1 MSRPTPLLLASPP
14 RGMTAMGVFLLF
26 GAAMALIA
34 GTSLMRPGTALD
46 RMWALNPRAYHELS
60 PLGRSAGFLFL
71 LLALAL
77 ALTGMSW
84 LKRRRWGWRLA
95 VVIIGTQVLG
105 NLVSIFLGRI
115 VEGVVGFTIAGALLL
130 YIIRP
135 DVRSTF
141 AVKPKDGTPGAS
153 GNLQRRRGCR
163 NRPCTASGK
172 HLACSHTG
180 KRVSSSP
187 AIHFL

>member
-1 MSRPTPLLLASPP
+1 MSRPTPLPLASPP

-26 GAAMALIA
+26 GAAVALIA

-60 PLGRSAGFLFL
+60 PLGRSAGLLFL

-115 VEGVVGFTIAGALLL
+115 VEGVLGFTIAGALLL

-141 AVKPKDGTPGAS
+141 AVKPKQVVQANKP
-153 GNLQRRRGCR
+153 
-163 NRPCTASGK
+163 
-172 HLACSHTG
+172 
-180 KRVSSSP
+180 
-187 AIHFL
+187 

>member
-1 MSRPTPLLLASPP
+1 
-14 RGMTAMGVFLLF
+14 
-26 GAAMALIA
+26 
-34 GTSLMRPGTALD
+34 MRPGTALD
-46 RMWALNPRAYHELS
+46 RMWALNLRAYHDLS
-60 PLGRSAGFLFL
+60 PLGRSAGLLFL

-95 VVIIGTQVLG
+95 VGHHRNQVLG

-115 VEGVVGFTIAGALLL
+115 VEGVVGFTIAGALLS

-141 AVKPKDGTPGAS
+141 TVKPKQVVQANKP
-153 GNLQRRRGCR
+153 
-163 NRPCTASGK
+163 
-172 HLACSHTG
+172 
-180 KRVSSSP
+180 
-187 AIHFL
+187 

>member
-1 MSRPTPLLLASPP
+1 
-14 RGMTAMGVFLLF
+14 
-26 GAAMALIA
+26 
-34 GTSLMRPGTALD
+34 
-46 RMWALNPRAYHELS
+46 
-60 PLGRSAGFLFL
+60 

-77 ALTGMSW
+77 ALAGMSW

-141 AVKPKDGTPGAS
+141 AVKPKQVVQANNP
-153 GNLQRRRGCR
+153 
-163 NRPCTASGK
+163 
-172 HLACSHTG
+172 
-180 KRVSSSP
+180 
-187 AIHFL
+187 